1 MYITYNHS
9 SYEAM
14 FKQVIEYNYYWE
26 RYPID
31 INNFLKKY
39 EICLDNNKIHKIKTP
54 TRIIIY
60 EGPKFRY
67 MNNTG
72 EIPMTY

>member
-1 MYITYNHS
+1 MCKH
-9 SYEAM
+9 
-14 FKQVIEYNYYWE
+14 KIEYHYYWE

-39 EICLDNNKIHKIKTP
+39 EICLADNKIKEIKSP

-67 MNNTG
+67 LHDTG
-72 EIPMTY
+72 EIPNHLLNNIRPRYN